1 MMVKDLTVVL
11 PDRPGTLAEMGEVLG
26 EAGINIDGVCAVT
39 SQGEG
44 LIHILV
50 ADAAAARQALEAKG
64 IQVTAEREVLVREVE
79 DRPGTLGQMAR
90 KLADAGVNIELAY
103 LAAGTKLVIGVD
115 DLEKAKT
122 VV

>member
-1 MMVKDLTVVL
+1 MVKDLTVVL

>member
-1 MMVKDLTVVL
+1 MVKDLTVVL
-11 PDRPGTLAEMGEVLG
+11 TDRPGTLAEMGEVLG

-115 DLEKAKT
+115 DLEKAKAA
-122 VV
+122 V

>member
-1 MMVKDLTVVL
+1 MAKDLTVVL

-26 EAGINIDGVCAVT
+26 ERGINIDGMCAVT

-50 ADAAAARQALEAKG
+50 ADAAGARQALEAKG
-64 IQVTAEREVLVREVE
+64 IQVTAEREVLVSEVE
-79 DRPGTLGQMAR
+79 DRPGTLGQIAR
-90 KLADAGVNIELAY
+90 KLANAGVNIELVY

-115 DLEKAKT
+115 DLEKARAA
-122 VV
+122 V

>member
-1 MMVKDLTVVL
+1 MVKDLTVVL
-11 PDRPGTLAEMGEVLG
+11 TDRPGTLAEMGEVLG

>member
-1 MMVKDLTVVL
+1 MARDLTVLL

-26 EAGINIDGVCAVT
+26 EKGINIDGMCAVT

-50 ADAAAARQALEAKG
+50 ADAAGARQALEAKG

-90 KLADAGVNIELAY
+90 KLADAGVNIELVY
-103 LAAGTKLVIGVD
+103 LAAGPKLVIGVD
-115 DLEKAKT
+115 DLEKARAA
-122 VV
+122 V

>member
-11 PDRPGTLAEMGEVLG
+11 TDRPGTLAEMGEVLG

>member
-1 MMVKDLTVVL
+1 MTKDLTVIL
-11 PDRPGTLAEMGEVLG
+11 LDHPGTLAEMGAVLG
-26 EAGINIDGVCAVT
+26 EKGINIDGMCAVT

-64 IQVTAEREVLVREVE
+64 IQITAEREVLVREVE
-79 DRPGTLGQMAR
+79 DRPGALGQIAR
-90 KLADAGVNIELAY
+90 KLADAGVNIELVY

-122 VV
+122 AI

>member
-1 MMVKDLTVVL
+1 MMAKDLTVVL

>member
-1 MMVKDLTVVL
+1 MAKDLTVVL

-90 KLADAGVNIELAY
+90 KLADAGVNIELVY

-115 DLEKAKT
+115 NLEKAKAAI
-122 VV
+122 

>member
-11 PDRPGTLAEMGEVLG
+11 TDRPGTLAEMGEVLG

-115 DLEKAKT
+115 DLEKAKAA
-122 VV
+122 V